1 MLEGKELVQKIGEYG
16 EASVDVTPQL
26 EVVVEIK
33 AKVNLLEELKKMA
46 AKTATPY
53 DDQAL
58 AWVESVLN
66 AFNALP
72 KA

>member
-26 EVVVEIK
+26 DVIVEVK
-33 AKVNLLEELKKMA
+33 AKVNIITELKKMA
-46 AKTATPY
+46 DKTETPY
-53 DDQAL
+53 DNQAL
-58 AWVESVLN
+58 AWIEGLLASY
-66 AFNALP
+66 NALP